1 MSTTPIN
8 KYCLLSIFIVT
19 QLILKVNNM
28 YYYKS
33 TNKIKL
39 QNCLINF
46 ELISFKKTNQ
56 NNLRLGIEQAFEHIS
71 LYL

>member
-46 ELISFKKTNQ
+46 ELISFNKV
-56 NNLRLGIEQAFEHIS
+56 S
-71 LYL
+71 